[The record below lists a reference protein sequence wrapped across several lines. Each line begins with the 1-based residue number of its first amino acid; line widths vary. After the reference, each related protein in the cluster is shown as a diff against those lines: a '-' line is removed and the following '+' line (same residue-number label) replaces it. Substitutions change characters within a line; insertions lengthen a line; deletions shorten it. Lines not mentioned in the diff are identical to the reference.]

1 MSKIIK
7 NVLDVEPEKVEE
19 FIDLDY
25 PTQYQTNSKD
35 PEELAFENMGDVQC
49 NDNYNPELNLLTV
62 NAAAPMENNQTEE
75 NISFHLG
82 NSPNEV
88 ERNLLSRKRNRTG
101 TKKAPK
107 QKKDANEKEMPK
119 HPESLSII
127 SGNKNIKNDP
137 QMKNDGKNERNE
149 PGQNQKIFSKRKP
162 YKRIRLIF
170 HKKKMKKK
178 KNEKMYLNGL
188 EKNTT

>member
-35 PEELAFENMGDVQC
+35 PEEFAFEYVGDVQD
-49 NDNYNPELNLLTV
+49 NNYNPELNLLTV
-62 NAAAPMENNQTEE
+62 NAAAPIENNQPEE
-75 NISFHLG
+75 NILLHLG

-107 QKKDANEKEMPK
+107 QKKDVNENEMSKP
-119 HPESLSII
+119 PESLSII
-127 SGNKNIKNDP
+127 SGKKNIKNDP
-137 QMKNDGKNERNE
+137 QTKNDGKNERNE
-149 PGQNQKIFSKRKP
+149 PGQNQKFFSKRKP